1 MIWCEDFFYFIN
13 SYNKVCCVYFQHGDP
28 TVPQGDL
35 RCVSCSLLFQHFD
48 YMPPQSR
55 LIWYKNYFELKAF
68 RKQSAIILVTRD
80 RPRRKGQEK
89 STQTDLVKITCIF
102 L

>member
-55 LIWYKNYFELKAF
+55 LIWYKNYFELKAV
-68 RKQSAIILVTRD
+68 RKQQVQLFLSPET
-80 RPRRKGQEK
+80 GQEEK
-89 STQTDLVKITCIF
+89 AKRNPHKHTLLK
-102 L
+102 